1 MSENNIN
8 AIIDVTMDKLRTM
21 VDADTILG
29 TPVTVGDNTVIPIS
43 KVSFGLATGGTDFPS
58 KSEKT
63 SFGGGGGAGVTITP
77 IGIIAMSSGNVKFI
91 PVNNEVTTLDRALQA
106 LPEII
111 DKLKAIIDDATSSR
125 KIPEIKDL

>member
-43 KVSFGLATGGTDFPS
+43 KVSFGLAPGGTDFPS